1 MTRLELGLQQV
12 IGGAEQQVPKPGIA
26 PESRNSSPKYDIIS
40 TNYYWQRLN
49 YLNIVTKAYD
59 LNY

>member
-1 MTRLELGLQQV
+1 MKSISLMTRLELGLQQV

-40 TNYYWQRLN
+40 TNYY
-49 YLNIVTKAYD
+49 
-59 LNY
+59 